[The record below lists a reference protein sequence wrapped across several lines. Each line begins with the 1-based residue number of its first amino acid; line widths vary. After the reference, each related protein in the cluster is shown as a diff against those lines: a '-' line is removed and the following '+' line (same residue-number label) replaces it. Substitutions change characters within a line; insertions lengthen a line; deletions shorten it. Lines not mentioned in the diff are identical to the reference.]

1 VSLEVESRH
10 GAQAPTD
17 PVPTSHA
24 LAPQQCTSAAASRPR
39 VPDFHLARL
48 LDARS
53 PRRSTPQAAPTLS
66 VHQRIFFGEISQKT
80 DFVRPEADILS
91 QIPRF
96 SVDEFSKE
104 DEKYG

>member
-1 VSLEVESRH
+1 MHLGSRISPARPRLPP
-10 GAQAPTD
+10 GTAARCTVATTID
-17 PVPTSHA
+17 AAGCSHA
-24 LAPQQCTSAAASRPR
+24 FRAPAY
-39 VPDFHLARL
+39 F
-48 LDARS
+48 
-53 PRRSTPQAAPTLS
+53 
-66 VHQRIFFGEISQKT
+66 FFGEISQKT